1 MTAITPRVRGMT
13 KTEKRNQLLG
23 MLFISPWLLG
33 FLLFALFPLVASLY
47 YSMTN
52 YDFIRQPQFI
62 GVTNYTRLFTVDP
75 DFWTVMYN
83 TLYYVGFGVPL
94 GIAVAFLIANLLN
107 SNIQGRTF
115 FRSVIYIPSIVPAV
129 CTAMV

>member
-62 GVTNYTRLFTVDP
+62 GVTNYES
-75 DFWTVMYN
+75 
-83 TLYYVGFGVPL
+83 TL
-94 GIAVAFLIANLLN
+94 
-107 SNIQGRTF
+107 R
-115 FRSVIYIPSIVPAV
+115 
-129 CTAMV
+129 